1 MLKRTVFDY
10 VIVGAGSAGCVLAS
24 RLTEDREVT
33 VLVLEAGGWDRD
45 PWIHVPFAWGRI
57 MQKQLHDWGYSV
69 ERTPEM
75 NNRWIECARGKVIG
89 GSSSIN
95 AMAHYRW
102 HRSDYD
108 RWAASGLPS
117 WSFAQVLPYF
127 RRQEKWEQGETPY
140 RGGGGPLNVQYNRF
154 QDELCQAYVEA
165 GVAAG
170 YGTTADYNAA
180 KQDGFTTLQ
189 MNIRNGRRCSAAAAY
204 LHPAK
209 SRPNLTIITGAM
221 VTCLKFDGRRVT
233 GVEYVKNGKKA
244 EVGAERE
251 VLLTAGAINSPQLL
265 MLSGIG
271 DPDELRTHGI
281 VSRVPLKA
289 VGKNLLDHTAATIIY
304 RRKKPGPFL
313 KQMRADRIV
322 AALSQAM
329 ISGKGFATD
338 LPLGVT
344 GFVKSDSALAVPDL
358 QMHFWFGATR
368 TAAPYFPP
376 FKRAFQDQFSCRIMP
391 LRPVSRGSIGLASA
405 DPMQPVKIHQ
415 NFLGTDEEWRV
426 MKTGFRMLRDLARQP
441 AVVPFI
447 ENELAPGDACTS
459 DSEIE
464 AYIRSCLL
472 TVHHPVGTCKMGSAS
487 DESAVVDGE
496 LRVRGIERLRVVD
509 GSVLPHLAGASNA
522 TIIMVA
528 EKAADHI
535 RGRPLLEPSLV

>member
-1 MLKRTVFDY
+1 MPQRAAFDY
-10 VIVGAGSAGCVLAS
+10 VIVGAGSAGCVLAH
-24 RLTEDREVT
+24 RLSEDPEVT

-45 PWIHVPFAWGRI
+45 PWIHIPFAWGRI
-57 MQKQLHDWGYSV
+57 MQKELHDWGYSV

-108 RWAASGLPS
+108 RWAASGLPD
-117 WSFAQVLPYF
+117 WSFAHVLPYF
-127 RRQEKWEQGETPY
+127 RRQEKWEHGETLF
-140 RGGGGPLNVQYNRF
+140 RGGDGPLHVQHNRF

-170 YGTTADYNAA
+170 YGATTDYNAA
-180 KQDGFTTLQ
+180 KQDGFTPLQ
-189 MNIRNGRRCSAAAAY
+189 MNIRNGRRCSAAVAY
-204 LHPAK
+204 LHPVK
-209 SRPNLTIITGAM
+209 SRPNLTIRTGAL
-221 VTCLKFDGRRVT
+221 VTRLKFDGRRVT
-233 GVEYVKNGKKA
+233 GVEYTDNGRKA
-244 EVGAERE
+244 EVDARRE
-251 VLLTAGAINSPQLL
+251 VLLTAGSINSPQLL

-271 DPDELRTHGI
+271 DPDELQSHGI
-281 VSRVPLKA
+281 SPHVALRG

-304 RRKKPGPFL
+304 RRKTPGPFL
-313 KQMRADRIV
+313 KQMRADRILV
-322 AALSQAM
+322 ALAEAF

-344 GFVKSDSALAVPDL
+344 GFVKSDSRMNVPDL

-391 LRPVSRGSIGLASA
+391 LRPVSRGSVKLSSA
-405 DPMQPVKIHQ
+405 DPTKPVQIRQ
-415 NFLGTDEEWRV
+415 NFLGTDEEWRI
-426 MKTGFRMLRDLARQP
+426 MKTGFRMLRDLARQA

-447 ENELAPGDACTS
+447 EEEIAPGPDCIS
-459 DSEIE
+459 DSAIE

-472 TVHHPVGTCKMGSAS
+472 TVHHPVGTCKMGPDT
-487 DESAVVDGE
+487 DENAVVDSE
-496 LRVRGIERLRVVD
+496 LRVKGTEGLRVVD
-509 GSVLPHLAGASNA
+509 GSVLPDLAGASNA

-535 RGRPLLEPSLV
+535 RGRPMLEPSRV